1 MRYAPRQKKRWSWK
15 TVLPLFLFV
24 LAAAY
29 GIYRVCLPE
38 EAKEEQKLT
47 VCSLSQEKTLSA
59 LHKSFPD
66 QIVMRD
72 YLYYGESLALYQEA
86 YSPENKDTLSG
97 DTVELVNVCNGD
109 TVSMT
114 MENYVDQKLH
124 LDELEPGF
132 YEVYIMEDLV
142 KKRAV
147 FAEAL
152 KENTFTTV
160 KRNGVVHR
168 VELLAD
174 KTLLKD
180 YGVTLDQNYLF
191 LDVREEQ
198 PKAEEIDVLIDPY
211 GMNMDL
217 TWLPDKGNEANG
229 LVENEEMY
237 EAALLLKEHLE
248 EYGLR
253 VGISKVSAEEEGRAY
268 GSDGRLAKG
277 YRQNARYYLLLR
289 FNSNTASPEIRG
301 FEVHNSYYSSKTLAR
316 TIVYRMEKELNMEMS
331 PMYTSI
337 NDPGIVTSYL
347 MKSELDNK
355 TIYDSNLYL
364 RESGGRATLVG
375 RYSETS
381 REQNKEFKDANGM
394 QGLEIDFGYI
404 SNEED
409 AALWKKD
416 KEKIIQTL
424 ADAFA
429 EGINV
434 SKEK

>member
-1 MRYAPRQKKRWSWK
+1 M
-15 TVLPLFLFV
+15 LPLFLFV
-24 LAAAY
+24 IAAAY
-29 GIYRVCLPE
+29 GVYRIALPE
-38 EAKEEQKLT
+38 EAKEERKFT
-47 VCSLSQEKTLSA
+47 VCSLSQEKTLAA
-59 LHKSFPD
+59 LNKSFSD
-66 QIVMRD
+66 QIVMKD
-72 YLYYGESLALYQEA
+72 YLYYGESLAFYQESYA
-86 YSPENKDTLSG
+86 PQNKDTLSG
-97 DTVELVNVCNGD
+97 DTVELVNVCNGER
-109 TVSMT
+109 VSMT

-124 LDELEPGF
+124 LDELDPGF
-132 YEVYIMEDLV
+132 YEVYIIEDLV
-142 KKRAV
+142 RKRVV
-147 FAEAL
+147 FEEAL

-174 KTLLKD
+174 KLLLKE
-180 YGVTLDQNYLF
+180 YGTTLDQNYLF
-191 LDVREEQ
+191 LDVQEEKPREED
-198 PKAEEIDVLIDPY
+198 IDVLIDPY

-237 EAALLLKEHLE
+237 EAALLLKERLE
-248 EYGLR
+248 EHGLR

-277 YRQNARYYLLLR
+277 YQHNARYYLLLR
-289 FNSNTASPEIRG
+289 FNSNTLSPEVRG

-331 PMYTSI
+331 PMYTSL

-347 MKSELDNK
+347 MKSELDDQM
-355 TIYDSNLYL
+355 IYDSNLYL
-364 RESGGRATLVG
+364 RESGGRATLAG
-375 RYSETS
+375 RYSEAS

-404 SNEED
+404 SNKED

-416 KEKIIQTL
+416 KKKIIRTL

-434 SKEK
+434 SKEE